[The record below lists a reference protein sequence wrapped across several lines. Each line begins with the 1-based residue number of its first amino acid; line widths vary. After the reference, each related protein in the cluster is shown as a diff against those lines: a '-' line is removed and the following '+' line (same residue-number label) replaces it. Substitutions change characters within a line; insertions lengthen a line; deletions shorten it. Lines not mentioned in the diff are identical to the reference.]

1 MTQQIKRQ
9 HFREQVD
16 FEVTIY
22 WEHGDGQVGTCHPQ
36 AQDLS
41 DGGLS
46 MLSPIRIELG
56 QHVFLDMPK
65 YGFPL
70 EGVIRYCV
78 PEDTQFRIG
87 LEFSSAGKQTVQP
100 PSADIDYYEVLQ
112 LSPKAELETI
122 HRVYRIMAARYHP
135 DNPESGD
142 QEKFLLL
149 SDAYKVLSDPER
161 RGQYDAMREEEP
173 QRPLPV
179 FQAKAFVDD
188 KEGEANRRLGVLCLL
203 YAQRRRDPEHP
214 NVSLLDIEEMMGVP
228 REHLEFTMWYLRQ
241 KRYVERTD
249 GADCSLTADG
259 VDYVEEHS
267 PSNTLMMK
275 LLHMGPAGGSG
286 PEASRSWPGSVKPGP
301 GSGKPGP
308 EAGGTGPEWGR
319 GPEAGKPAPQPMPIP
334 VQWGG
339 RTALQPELV
348 RRRAVAAI
356 GNPADS
362 FTDVPNGG
370 PSGPWPVS

>member
-1 MTQQIKRQ
+1 MTQIKRQ
-9 HFREQVD
+9 HSREHVD
-16 FEVTIY
+16 FEITVY
-22 WEHGDGQVGTCHPQ
+22 WEYGDGQVGKCHPQ

-46 MLSPIRIELG
+46 MLSPIRIEPG
-56 QHVFLDMPK
+56 QHVFLDMPR

-78 PEDTQFRIG
+78 PEASQYRIG
-87 LEFSSAGKQTVQP
+87 LEFSSAAKPSAAP
-100 PSADIDYYEVLQ
+100 PAADIDYYEVLQ

-142 QEKFLLL
+142 QERFLLL
-149 SDAYKVLSDPER
+149 SDAYRILSDPGR
-161 RGQYDAMREEEP
+161 RSQYDSLRQEEP

-241 KRYVERTD
+241 KKYVERTD

-267 PSNTLMMK
+267 PTNTLMMK
-275 LLHMGPAGGSG
+275 LLHMGPANGAG
-286 PEASRSWPGSVKPGP
+286 PETKSSPGSVKPGP

-308 EAGGTGPEWGR
+308 ESGRPGPASGGSGPQ
-319 GPEAGKPAPQPMPIP
+319 AAKPAPQPMPIP
-334 VQWGG
+334 VQWG
-339 RTALQPELV
+339 RPDLQPELV
-348 RRRAVAAI
+348 KRPSVAAI
-356 GNPADS
+356 AGPAEG
-362 FTDVPNGG
+362 FAKAQAGG
-370 PSGPWPVS
+370 TSGLWPPR